1 MILSKKLTLNIKS
14 HVFFLKIALL
24 IKLFLKLNV
33 SLFILLP
40 YMRKFYV
47 RRNLFIILTV
57 LFIKCLIIYELLE
70 VISHVLLI
78 LNECISLL

>member
-57 LFIKCLIIYELLE
+57 LFIKCLFIYELLE